1 MKKFIKALLVFTC
14 VNIIAALYIFPS
26 FVYQRFGEMHIDE
39 LIFVLLGNQAGANL
53 DIVWEFLTVQFKF
66 SLVIILLY
74 LVVHQFYKL
83 LIGKNGLEVKRIYKM
98 MSNAFV
104 FLLVIGLISINFNQK
119 FKVASYVKNR
129 MNASTLFEEYYVNPE
144 NVKIDF
150 QEEKK
155 NLIYIVL
162 ESMSNGFSSVDLNGF
177 DSRHNI
183 IPKLSEIKEKGI
195 SFSESENFEGF
206 FSSRG
211 ANSTISS
218 LVSQTSGVPLL
229 GPISANKIGR
239 HGVFLPGLKTIGEVL
254 DDNGYSNYF
263 AIGSDKEFAHR
274 DLYFT
279 THGNYEIFD
288 LQYWYEVGKVPNG
301 YDVFWGIEDSKLFDY
316 SKEKLIEI
324 SQRDEPFNY
333 TMLTVDSHFPNGYT
347 DKSCPS
353 LYEEIYA
360 DAISCSDTLIT
371 DFLNWI
377 MDQDFYKDTVVIL
390 VSDHLTMNVEFIER
404 VDVKDKSLYNLF
416 LNTDI
421 KEDYTNT
428 QYRNASVVDMFPT
441 TLGALNVKIE
451 GNRLGIGTNLFSE
464 RETLPEELG
473 KVEYDKELSLKSNF
487 YEANFFKR
495 RKGQ

>member
-1 MKKFIKALLVFTC
+1 MKKFIKRFLVFTF

-39 LIFVLLGNQAGANL
+39 LIFVLLGNQEGANL
-53 DIVWEFLTVQFKF
+53 EIVWEFLTVQFKL
-66 SLVIILLY
+66 SLLIILLY
-74 LVVHQFYKL
+74 LVVNRFYKL
-83 LIGKNGLEVKRIYKM
+83 LIGKNGVEVKRIYKLM
-98 MSNAFV
+98 ANSFV
-104 FLLVIGLISINFNQK
+104 FLIVVGLILINFNQK
-119 FKVASYVKNR
+119 FKVVSYVKNR

-144 NVKIDF
+144 NVKIEF
-150 QEEKK
+150 PEEKK

-162 ESMSNGFSSVDLNGF
+162 ESMSNGFSSVSLN
-177 DSRHNI
+177 DSHSRRNI
-183 IPKLSEIKEKGI
+183 IPKLSDFKGEGI

-206 FSSRG
+206 FASRG
-211 ANSTISS
+211 TNSTISS

-229 GPISANKIGR
+229 GPINANKIGQ
-239 HGVFLPGLKTIGEVL
+239 HGSFLPGLKTIGEVL
-254 DDNGYSNYF
+254 KENGYINYF

-288 LQYWYEVGKVPNG
+288 LQYWYEIGKVPNG
-301 YDVFWGIEDSKLFDY
+301 YNVFWGIEDSKLFDY
-316 SKEKLIEI
+316 SKEKLIEL
-324 SQRDEPFNY
+324 SKRDEPFNY
-333 TMLTVDSHFPNGYT
+333 TMLTVDSHFTNGYT

-360 DAISCSDTLIT
+360 NAISCSDTLIT
-371 DFLNWI
+371 DFVDWI
-377 MDQDFYKDTVVIL
+377 INQDFYKDTVVVL
-390 VSDHLTMNVEFIER
+390 VSDHLTMNVEFMER

-421 KEDYTNT
+421 KEGNIST
-428 QYRNASVVDMFPT
+428 QYRIASVVDMFPT

-464 RETLPEELG
+464 RETLPEEIG
-473 KVEYDKELSLKSNF
+473 KVEYEKELSLKSNF